1 MSKLLEAGGISAGY
15 GKKCI
20 ISDVSFDLDA
30 GEILAVV
37 GPNGVGKTTLLK
49 TVAGFLPA
57 MGGSL
62 RLDGAKAEEMSREEH
77 AKMISVVTTARPKV
91 EWLLVRDI
99 VAAGRYPY
107 TGQLG
112 ILSDEDWHIVD
123 EAMERMEIRDLAC
136 AYFDQLS
143 DGQRQ
148 RVMLAKSIA
157 QQPRILILDEPTSFL
172 DIRYQLEFVAMA
184 KSLAKEQ
191 GMGIF
196 LTIHELGIARR
207 LADRVLCLKNGIMDA
222 YGPAGEILTDDYI
235 EQLYGIPKG
244 GLHGI

>member
-1 MSKLLEAGGISAGY
+1 MSKLLEADNISAGY

-20 ISDVSFDLDA
+20 IRDVSFSLEA

-37 GPNGVGKTTLLK
+37 GPNGVGKSTLLK

-57 MGGSL
+57 LEGTL
-62 RLDGAKAEEMSREEH
+62 RMDGRPVSQMSREDH
-77 AKMISVVTTARPKV
+77 AKRMSVVTTSRPKV
-91 EWLLVRDI
+91 DWLLVRDV

-112 ILSDEDWHIVD
+112 ILSEEDWLVVD
-123 EAMERMEIRDLAC
+123 EAMERMEIQDLAT

-157 QQPRILILDEPTSFL
+157 QQPQVLILDEPTSFL
-172 DIRYQLEFVAMA
+172 DIRYQLEFVTMA
-184 KSLAKEQ
+184 KNLAKEQ

-196 LTIHELGIARR
+196 LTIHELGLARR
-207 LADRVLCLKNGIMDA
+207 LADQVLCLKKGVMDA
-222 YGPAGEILTDDYI
+222 YGPVGEILTDDYI